1 MPINVA
7 LLKYGYSNFSLTILE
22 FCDVGSLL
30 TREKYYF
37 DKFSP
42 EYNILK
48 TPGSPS
54 QGSGRIFSESHK
66 ENIRIGS
73 AKRSQASKWVANQSL
88 SQSKGILLEVTD
100 LKTNNIFTYH
110 AIRAAA
116 RDLGL
121 DKRYIENYINLKQEN
136 PVLGRYIFKLS
147 SSALQHPKKINQKST
162 SAYAKKIEV
171 TDVIS
176 NETTLFT
183 SIGGAARALSV
194 RQSSISVYLKN
205 KRSKPFKGKY
215 LIKLINF

>member
-22 FCDVGSLL
+22 FCDIESLT

-54 QGSGRIFSESHK
+54 QGSGRIFSKDHK
-66 ENIRIGS
+66 EKIRIGS
-73 AKRSQASKWVANQSL
+73 AKRSQAPKWVANQSL

-100 LKTNNIFTYH
+100 LKTNKILTYH

-147 SSALQHPKKINQKST
+147 SSTLQPLEKINQKSL
-162 SAYAKKIEV
+162 KIEV
-171 TDVIS
+171 TDVNS
-176 NETTLFT
+176 NETTLFP

-194 RQSSISVYLKN
+194 RQSSISVYLKKN
-205 KRSKPFKGKY
+205 RSKPFKGKY